1 MTHDDPFPI
10 RNGPP
15 EILVGI
21 ICDLLLHMASET
33 MQLDLFRMVPCLYNV
48 ELLETMEQKKKK
60 EERLKSVWQEIYGL
74 HDVSLICYLAN

>member
-1 MTHDDPFPI
+1 
-10 RNGPP
+10 
-15 EILVGI
+15 
-21 ICDLLLHMASET
+21 MASET

-60 EERLKSVWQEIYGL
+60 EGRLKSVWQEIYGL